1 MIHTEICDLLG
12 IEYPIFQ
19 GGMAWVSDASLAGAV
34 SNAGGL
40 GIIAGMNSNGEQL
53 REQIRKIREIT
64 NKPYGVNVMLM
75 SPYADEVAQ
84 VVVEEKVPVVV
95 TGAGLPSKYI
105 KTWVENGLKVVP
117 VVPSVAIAR
126 MCERMG
132 ACAVV
137 AEGGESGGHVGDLTT
152 MALTPQVVDAVKI
165 PVLAA
170 GGIGDGR
177 GVAAA
182 LMLGAKGVQ
191 VGTRFLVA
199 TECTIHENYKQRVL
213 KAKDIDTI
221 VTGRRLG
228 HPVRGLKSPVTRR
241 MQDLEYSADFT
252 AEEFEKMGV
261 GAMRKAARE
270 GALSEFGQDVLRRVE
285 RACSD
290 GEGRAREGDEQN
302 GSFMCGQIAGLVNKE
317 QPAAEIIREMFAQ
330 AEELLKGAAQWVR

>member
-1 MIHTEICDLLG
+1 MIRTEICDLLG

-53 REQIRKIREIT
+53 RAEIQKIREIT
-64 NKPYGVNVMLM
+64 DKPFGVNVMLL
-75 SPYADEVAQ
+75 SPFADEVAQ

-105 KTWVENGLKVVP
+105 KNWVENGLKVIP

-152 MALTPQVVDAVKI
+152 MTLVPQVVDAVKI

-182 LMLGAKGVQ
+182 FMLGAEAVQ
-191 VGTRFLVA
+191 MGTRFVVA
-199 TECTIHENYKQRVL
+199 KESIVHENYKQRII
-213 KAKDIDTI
+213 KAKDIDSA
-221 VTGRRLG
+221 VTGRTHG
-228 HPVRGLKSPVTRR
+228 HPVRCLRNQMTREYNRLEAEGKSFEE
-241 MQDLEYSADFT
+241 LEYLT
-252 AEEFEKMGV
+252 LGTL
-261 GAMRKAARE
+261 RKAV
-270 GALSEFGQDVLRRVE
+270 Q
-285 RACSD
+285 
-290 GEGRAREGDEQN
+290 EGDTTN
-302 GSFMCGQIAGLVNKE
+302 GTVMAGQIAGLVTKE
-317 QPAAEIIREMFAQ
+317 QTCKEMIDEMMEQ
-330 AEELLKGAAQWVR
+330 ADKLLGGCQK

>member
-221 VTGRRLG
+221 VTPCAGSSPPSRAGCRTWSTPRTLRPRSLRRWA
-228 HPVRGLKSPVTRR
+228 
-241 MQDLEYSADFT
+241 SARCARPPARATSRT
-252 AEEFEKMGV
+252 APSC
-261 GAMRKAARE
+261 AARSP
-270 GALSEFGQDVLRRVE
+270 ASSTRSSPRP
-285 RACSD
+285 RSSARCSP
-290 GEGRAREGDEQN
+290 RPRN
-302 GSFMCGQIAGLVNKE
+302 S
-317 QPAAEIIREMFAQ
+317 
-330 AEELLKGAAQWVR
+330 

>member
-270 GALSEFGQDVLRRVE
+270 G
-285 RACSD
+285 
-290 GEGRAREGDEQN
+290 DEQN

-317 QPAAEIIREMFAQ
+317 QRAAEIIREMFAQ

>member
-1 MIHTEICDLLG
+1 ML
-12 IEYPIFQ
+12 FR
-19 GGMAWVSDASLAGAV
+19 SSLAGAV

-270 GALSEFGQDVLRRVE
+270 G
-285 RACSD
+285 
-290 GEGRAREGDEQN
+290 DEQN

>member
-261 GAMRKAARE
+261 GAMRKAA
-270 GALSEFGQDVLRRVE
+270 A
-285 RACSD
+285 RATSRTAPSCAARSPASSTRSSPRPRSSARCSP
-290 GEGRAREGDEQN
+290 RPRN
-302 GSFMCGQIAGLVNKE
+302 S
-317 QPAAEIIREMFAQ
+317 
-330 AEELLKGAAQWVR
+330 

>member
-270 GALSEFGQDVLRRVE
+270 G
-285 RACSD
+285 
-290 GEGRAREGDEQN
+290 DEQN

-330 AEELLKGAAQWVR
+330 AEELLKGAAQWAR

>member
-12 IEYPIFQ
+12 IGYPIFQ

-270 GALSEFGQDVLRRVE
+270 G
-285 RACSD
+285 
-290 GEGRAREGDEQN
+290 DEQN

>member
-221 VTGRRLG
+221 VNAYFRLAKKMYRKNLHFFRKPKTVELTDSSMVIRIDGETYDFGFIPHNDLRGTGWKMDIEVLYSTDKMRGIVQERL
-228 HPVRGLKSPVTRR
+228 S
-241 MQDLEYSADFT
+241 
-252 AEEFEKMGV
+252 EKV
-261 GAMRKAARE
+261 ARE
-270 GALSEFGQDVLRRVE
+270 L
-285 RACSD
+285 
-290 GEGRAREGDEQN
+290 
-302 GSFMCGQIAGLVNKE
+302 
-317 QPAAEIIREMFAQ
+317 
-330 AEELLKGAAQWVR
+330 

>member
-1 MIHTEICDLLG
+1 MIKTEICDMLG

-53 REQIRKIREIT
+53 HAEIQKIRQIT
-64 NKPYGVNVMLM
+64 DKPFGVNVMLL
-75 SPYADEVAQ
+75 SPFADEVAQ

-105 KTWVENGLKVVP
+105 KGWVAAGLKVIP
-117 VVPSVAIAR
+117 VVPSVAIAK

-152 MALTPQVVDAVKI
+152 MALTPQVVDAVSI

-199 TECTIHENYKQRVL
+199 NECTIHENYKQRVL
-213 KAKDIDTI
+213 KAKDIDTM
-221 VTGRRLG
+221 VTGRRVG
-228 HPVRGLKSPVTRR
+228 HPARGLKSPVARR
-241 MQDLEYSADFT
+241 MQELEYSESFT
-252 AEEFEKMGV
+252 AEEFERLGV
-261 GAMRKAARE
+261 GAMRKA
-270 GALSEFGQDVLRRVE
+270 
-285 RACSD
+285 
-290 GEGRAREGDEQN
+290 AREGDEQN
-302 GSFMCGQIAGLVNKE
+302 GSFMCGQIAGLVKKE
-317 QPAAEIIREMFAQ
+317 QPAAEIIREMFTE
-330 AEELLKGAAQWVR
+330 AEALLKGAAQWVK

>member
-177 GVAAA
+177 GAAAA

-270 GALSEFGQDVLRRVE
+270 G
-285 RACSD
+285 
-290 GEGRAREGDEQN
+290 DEQN

>member
-53 REQIRKIREIT
+53 SEQIRKIREIT

-84 VVVEEKVPVVV
+84 VVGEEKVPVVV

-213 KAKDIDTI
+213 KAKDIETI

-270 GALSEFGQDVLRRVE
+270 G
-285 RACSD
+285 
-290 GEGRAREGDEQN
+290 DEQN

>member
-270 GALSEFGQDVLRRVE
+270 G
-285 RACSD
+285 
-290 GEGRAREGDEQN
+290 DEQN
-302 GSFMCGQIAGLVNKE
+302 GSFMCGQIGGLVNKE

>member
-270 GALSEFGQDVLRRVE
+270 G
-285 RACSD
+285 
-290 GEGRAREGDEQN
+290 DEQN

-317 QPAAEIIREMFAQ
+317 QPAAEIIREMFDQ

>member
-177 GVAAA
+177 GVAAS

-270 GALSEFGQDVLRRVE
+270 G
-285 RACSD
+285 
-290 GEGRAREGDEQN
+290 DEQN